1 MADCIERPAVEWFWH
16 AGHHD
21 SVYVLSDDCGTY
33 AAMVAERKTIRN
45 GTPQA
50 QDILVMADCCCNP
63 VCYTSSFSI
72 DQRIYA
78 RSTAALWS

>member
-1 MADCIERPAVEWFWH
+1 MYIYPDKLRFELYEKSSRLFSLCLSVFVGSIWFGMADCIERPAVEWFWH

-45 GTPQA
+45 GTP
-50 QDILVMADCCCNP
+50 
-63 VCYTSSFSI
+63 
-72 DQRIYA
+72 
-78 RSTAALWS
+78 